1 MSLFAPAPHLP
12 RLPEDDIRRLYPK
25 MRWQILELEG
35 KLAGMRRDRIDTFQA
50 GRKAGYLPGELEGR
64 GIVR

>member
-1 MSLFAPAPHLP
+1 
-12 RLPEDDIRRLYPK
+12 

-35 KLAGMRRDRIDTFQA
+35 KLAGLRRDRVDTFQA